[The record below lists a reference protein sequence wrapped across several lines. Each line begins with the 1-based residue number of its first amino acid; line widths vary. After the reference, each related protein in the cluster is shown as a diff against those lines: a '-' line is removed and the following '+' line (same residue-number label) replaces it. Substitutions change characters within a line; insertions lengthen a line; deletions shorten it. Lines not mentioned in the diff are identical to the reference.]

1 MAHMLWRRVE
11 KLHLAARA
19 AILAAVLL
27 PGLSPGGAGAAE
39 IAIACSALGQ
49 EQEHCRVGAE
59 AWAERTGNSVKLVS
73 TPGSASEQ
81 LALYQQLL
89 AAGADD
95 IDVFQIDVVWPGIL
109 ARHFIDLSAAAGDR
123 PAGHFEAIIANNTVE
138 GRLVAMP
145 WFADA
150 GLLYYRADLL
160 EKYHRPA
167 PETWAELTETA
178 RIVQEGE
185 RAAGNGGFWGHVWQ
199 GRAYEGLTTNALE
212 WISSHGGGTFVDE
225 DGEVTVNNPAAAR
238 ALELAAGWVGSIS
251 PEGVLNYTEEEVRG
265 VFQSGQALF
274 MRNWPYAWA
283 LAQSADSPVRGR
295 VGIALLPRGGD
306 DGRHSA
312 TLGGQQLAVS
322 RYSAHPELAADL
334 VMHLTSREEQKR
346 RAALGSF
353 NPTIPDLYDDPGIA
367 EAVPVIAQLRE
378 ILDHAVPRPSTVTG
392 ADYNRVSAAIFDAV
406 HRVLSGRAEAEDSL
420 ARLERELER
429 IGRRGWRR

>member
-1 MAHMLWRRVE
+1 MARMLWRRVE

-27 PGLSPGGAGAAE
+27 PGLSPGDAGAAE

-160 EKYHRPA
+160 EKYHRPV